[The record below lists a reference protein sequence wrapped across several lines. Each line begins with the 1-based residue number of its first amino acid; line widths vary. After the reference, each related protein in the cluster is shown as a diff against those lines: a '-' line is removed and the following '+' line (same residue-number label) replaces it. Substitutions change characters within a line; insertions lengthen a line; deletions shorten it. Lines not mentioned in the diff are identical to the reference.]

1 MHFSVTEKCFTK
13 KYTRSISANKIN
25 SIKKTENRQLDKK
38 TKIRQ
43 NKTNKMEDDIKQEI
57 FSLKNMQKV
66 YTDCFCL

>member
-25 SIKKTENRQLDKK
+25 SLKKQKTDKK
-38 TKIRQ
+38 TKKQ

-66 YTDCFCL
+66 YTDCFCP